1 MKHFSSRG
9 RYLRNGRHSEFR
21 RPYHVVVCTSGR
33 QPLFHDFSLGRIVIR
48 SLRWHDQRGRT
59 STFAFVVMPD
69 HIHWLFEL
77 QSAVPLSQLVMTMK
91 SFTAREINETL
102 GCAGQAVWQ
111 RGYFDHA
118 VRREEDLRQIARYIV
133 TNPLRAGIV
142 ANVGDY
148 PLWDACWL

>member
-1 MKHFSSRG
+1 
-9 RYLRNGRHSEFR
+9 
-21 RPYHVVVCTSGR
+21 
-33 QPLFHDFSLGRIVIR
+33 
-48 SLRWHDQRGRT
+48 
-59 STFAFVVMPD
+59 MPD
-69 HIHWLFEL
+69 HLHWLFEL
-77 QSAVPLSQLVMTMK
+77 QSAIPLSRLVMTTK

-102 GCAGQAVWQ
+102 GRAGQPVWQ

-142 ANVGDY
+142 ANVSDY